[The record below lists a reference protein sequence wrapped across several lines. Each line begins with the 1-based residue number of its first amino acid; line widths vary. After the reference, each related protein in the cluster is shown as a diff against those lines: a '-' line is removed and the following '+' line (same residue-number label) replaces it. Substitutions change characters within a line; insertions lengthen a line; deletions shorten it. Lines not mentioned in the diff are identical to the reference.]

1 MEHGF
6 GSFAFIIMQESL
18 SHTQRIVLIII
29 RSYTDLPDKL
39 LLGGRKKLQEV
50 IRTSRKRFNS
60 LYTRRVQ

>member
-39 LLGGRKKLQEV
+39 LLGGRKLRGTVSFTDDVPCSSEASSIK
-50 IRTSRKRFNS
+50 
-60 LYTRRVQ
+60 